1 MIRDYNEDF
10 QYPLLQNVIW
20 ENLLT
25 ICTNS
30 NLQHSAKNR
39 IQMPTHYSPVLL
51 IYSPSKHQKT
61 FQVS

>member
-25 ICTNS
+25 ICTNP

-51 IYSPSKHQKT
+51 IYSP
-61 FQVS
+61 